1 MTDNPLK
8 RAYGRIKGVFVTVTI
23 FSAAVNALMFVGPLY
38 MLQIYDRV
46 LSSRNEYTLIAL
58 SALAIALL
66 ASYGLLEFIRS
77 RLLAR
82 AGLQFDEVLSGPLF
96 ERAVKFQLANPS
108 GGASQVIGDAD
119 RVREF
124 YTGQGINSFFD
135 APWVP
140 IFLALIFAFH
150 PWLGLV
156 ATAGAVLIFALALAN
171 ELTTRHAL
179 REANKAGARAS
190 HFAATTLQNA
200 EVIRALGMQDNL
212 AARWLKG
219 RETMLEGAGTAQDR
233 AGAIIAASKFVRMSL
248 QIAILG
254 TGAYLALRQEI
265 SPGIMIAASIVMGRA
280 LAPVE
285 QSVQQWKGFVAARQ
299 AGSRLSKIFEAIP
312 DEPPRTQLP
321 PPRGALSVQGLT
333 STVPGS
339 RKPVLR
345 GVSFDLAPG
354 AVLAVVGPSGS
365 GKSTLVRHVAGVLRP
380 AAGTVRLDGTE
391 LPHWDPAQLGR
402 ALGYLPQDVR
412 LFSGTVAEN
421 IARFEPG
428 VPDEEVVAAAELAG
442 AHEMI
447 SGLAEGYGSQVGE
460 GGEMV
465 SGGQRQRIG
474 LARAVLRMPAL
485 VVRDEP
491 NSNLDSAGEEAL
503 TRCLAKLKE
512 AGRTVVTVTH
522 KAHLLKVCDHA
533 LVLREGQVQKF
544 GTTAEVFRPQA
555 APQDRRAAEIRRPA

>member
-1 MTDNPLK
+1 M
-8 RAYGRIKGVFVTVTI
+8 
-23 FSAAVNALMFVGPLY
+23 
-38 MLQIYDRV
+38 
-46 LSSRNEYTLIAL
+46 
-58 SALAIALL
+58 
-66 ASYGLLEFIRS
+66 
-77 RLLAR
+77 
-82 AGLQFDEVLSGPLF
+82 
-96 ERAVKFQLANPS
+96 
-108 GGASQVIGDAD
+108 
-119 RVREF
+119 REF
-124 YTGQGINSFFD
+124 YTGPGIQSFFD

-156 ATAGAVLIFALALAN
+156 ATGGAVIIFCLALAN
-171 ELTTRHAL
+171 ELTTRGKL
-179 REANKAGARAS
+179 REANLAAAKAS
-190 HFAATTLQNA
+190 HFATSTLQNA

-219 RETMLEGAGTAQDR
+219 RESMLEGASAAQDR
-233 AGAIIAASKFVRMSL
+233 AGAILAASKFVRMSL

-254 TGAYLALRQEI
+254 TGAFLALRQEI

-299 AGSRLSKIFEAIP
+299 STQRLRRLFDGIP
-312 DEPPRTQLP
+312 GEVARTQLP
-321 PPRGALSVQGLT
+321 EPRGALSVQGLT

-345 GVSFDLAPG
+345 GVSFDLEPG
-354 AVLAVVGPSGS
+354 TTLAVVGPSGS
-365 GKSTLVRHVAGVLRP
+365 GKSTLVRHLAGVLRP

-391 LPHWDPAQLGR
+391 LPSWDPGQLGR

-428 VPDEEVVAAAELAG
+428 VPDADIVAAAQLAG

-447 SGLAEGYGSQVGE
+447 QTLGEGYDSQVGE
-460 GGEMV
+460 NGEMV

-485 VVRDEP
+485 VILDEP

-503 TRCLAKLKE
+503 TRCLAELKK

-522 KAHLLKVCDHA
+522 KAHLLKVCDRA

-544 GTTAEVFRPQA
+544 GPTAEVFRPQA
-555 APQDRRAAEIRRPA
+555 APAGRRSA